1 MALRIQFASNL
12 MLPFRSAK
20 HTYKLIKPSAP
31 YLALLGNIGRPE
43 CKRTRDFFKWAA
55 AEFETVYWIPGS
67 LEYSSYKD
75 CPVAWTDAS
84 HLLYSFCN
92 EVGGQNVFVCQKQD
106 LIFPGT
112 DIRVLATPHC
122 FTHSS
127 PMKCYTWELTRGHRE
142 MTREDMMNMYVAEH
156 IWCKINLERIEKPT
170 IVLSHTRLN
179 PTLQYTHL
187 LANLYGTNWRDIPNS
202 VTGCKQPWLGLNMAG
217 HRGFIPDAV
226 LEIEPEKF

>member
-1 MALRIQFASNL
+1 MALRLQYASNL
-12 MLPFRSAK
+12 MLPFRNSK
-20 HTYKLIKPSAP
+20 RVHQLIKPSAP
-31 YLALLGNIGRPE
+31 YLTLLGNIGRPE

-75 CPVAWTDAS
+75 HAVSWTDAG

-92 EVGGQNVFVCQKQD
+92 ELGVNNVFVCQKQD
-106 LIFPGT
+106 IIFPGT
-112 DIRVLATPHC
+112 NIRVLATPHC
-122 FTHSS
+122 FTHSP
-127 PMKCYTWELTRGHRE
+127 PMKCYTWDLTKGHRE
-142 MTREDMMNMYVAEH
+142 MTREDMMNMYIAEH
-156 IWCKINLERIEKPT
+156 MWFKINLERIEKPT

-187 LANLYGTNWRDIPNS
+187 LANLYGTNWRDIPGS
-202 VTGCKQPWLGLNMAG
+202 VSGSRAPWLGLNMAG

-226 LEIEPEKF
+226 LEIEPDKF